1 MSRLDK
7 NPLHRVTSACLQHVE
22 GATGATSLGL
32 AAPRGLAAPSAANAV
47 ARPRAASGGNAI
59 IAERMLAEDECKV
72 GKAPRNPRSL
82 LAFQISRRI
91 VIRNEGFMAAFVPLS
106 GTPQTPRP
114 ASKRPRTTGRCVDS
128 RDPTTLC
135 RVQQPWQTRPKVNL
149 DTAGLVST
157 HRRPRSRAEASPTQ

>member
-1 MSRLDK
+1 MRGE
-7 NPLHRVTSACLQHVE
+7 E
-22 GATGATSLGL
+22 GGDVDSTERRRDGL
-32 AAPRGLAAPSAANAV
+32 FGSFAKS
-47 ARPRAASGGNAI
+47 
-59 IAERMLAEDECKV
+59 
-72 GKAPRNPRSL
+72 
-82 LAFQISRRI
+82 
-91 VIRNEGFMAAFVPLS
+91 RNEGFMAAFVPLS